1 MSIER
6 ALLNR
11 AYPHMLAEK
20 ARRAVHNEASKG
32 CQPVIRTQPVALEP
46 RYEPIRNIKDLLASD
61 PVNDAVPEQPVS
73 AEHLVRLRAW
83 IPRDFSADWR
93 RGERFL
99 KQLVGVNHRIGFEI
113 IGNEAHVGISIL
125 CHQQDLP
132 VLYAAFYGEFPRC
145 ELTIE
150 GQRTA
155 WGQGESGTA
164 DTLIEDYYPAPPYS
178 HLLSRPEELRT
189 TPFETL
195 LATLARVPSPAVAT
209 YQVLLQPVQPDNN
222 WHRNV
227 EVLQDLEY
235 NVKMFDGAPMPQRA
249 LQAPSGDL
257 RQMAWEVESKAHND
271 KPLFAAAVRIAL
283 CGADRRGSWILRSL
297 ATFMHLFQHGGR
309 PLNTVTRDDFTAVLP
324 ARKINGMLACGVTYR
339 PGFLV
344 NSWELAGLV
353 HLPPASVLD
362 NRHIRLETLDTLPVP
377 NEDLSTGTRIGTRA
391 HAGHT
396 IPVCIPDELRRRHV
410 HVIGRPDTGKSMLL
424 KRMILEDMER
434 GDGVAVIDPHGD
446 LIELLLDRISERD
459 VDRTIYFDP
468 GDREWV
474 PLWNPLSLGPGQD
487 PTRVAADLVSSFK
500 SFVTGWGDRLERFL
514 REAFYALLH
523 LPGSTLLD
531 VSTVL
536 SRKSD
541 EGQRLRDA
549 ILAVVDGEEP
559 RKFWAHD
566 FPEYRKD
573 DLGPPKNK
581 LSKLLVGGTVALM
594 LSQPDS
600 AFNFRKIMDDGMI
613 LLVNLST
620 VGPDVSGVLGCLIL
634 SLVHNAALSR
644 SDTAIEK
651 RRQFHSYCDEAP
663 RFMTDALEEM
673 IAETRKYRV
682 SLTLAHQFL
691 SQFNQRR
698 ADALSATGSTIIF
711 NVDRKDAGHLT
722 KDLRGL
728 ASADDLITLSKFEA
742 ILRAG
747 TDVVRIDTPEF
758 QPVTGKSHRD
768 QIITESH
775 RKYCRH
781 VTQVR
786 NMIRHR
792 HANEGAAARVSYPT
806 PDDPLEELVYDE
818 LQ

>member
-1 MSIER
+1 MSIEQ

-11 AYPHMLAEK
+11 AYPHMLVEK
-20 ARRAVHNEASKG
+20 ARRAVENEAGKG
-32 CQPVIRTQPVALEP
+32 CQPIVRPQPVALEP
-46 RYEPIRNIKDLLASD
+46 RYEPIRNIKGLLAGD
-61 PVNDAVPEQPVS
+61 PANDAVPEQPPS
-73 AEHLVRLRAW
+73 AEQLVRLRAW

-93 RGERFL
+93 RSERFL
-99 KQLVGVNHRIGFEI
+99 KQLVGVTHRVGFEI
-113 IGNEAHVGISIL
+113 IGNVQHVAIRLLG
-125 CHQQDLP
+125 HQQDLP
-132 VLYAAFYGEFPRC
+132 ILYAAFYGEFPRC
-145 ELTIE
+145 ELTLE
-150 GQRTA
+150 SSSA
-155 WGQGESGTA
+155 EWGQWESEAA
-164 DTLIEDYYPAPPYS
+164 DILIEDYYPLPPYS

-195 LATLARVPSPAVAT
+195 LSTLARVPLPATAV
-209 YQVLLQPVQPDNN
+209 YQVLLQPVRPDHN

-227 EVLQDLEY
+227 EVMQNLEY
-235 NVKMFDGAPMPQRA
+235 NAEMFENAPLVPHRYPVSG
-249 LQAPSGDL
+249 PSNDPH
-257 RQMAWEVESKAHND
+257 RMAQELENKAHND

-283 CGADRRGSWILRSL
+283 FGADRRGDWILRSL

-309 PLNTVTRDDFTAVLP
+309 PLNTVTRDDYTAVLP
-324 ARKINGMLACGVTYR
+324 ARRINGMLAGGVTYR

-344 NSWELAGLV
+344 NTWELAGLV
-353 HLPPASVLD
+353 HLPPATVLE
-362 NRHIRLETLDTLPVP
+362 NRNIRLETLDTLPVP
-377 NEDLSTGTRIGTRA
+377 NEDLSMGTRIGTRI

-396 IPVCIPDELRRRHV
+396 IPVCISDELRRRHV

-424 KRMILEDMER
+424 KRMILDDVES
-434 GDGVAVIDPHGD
+434 GHGVAVIDPHGD

-459 VDRTIYFDP
+459 VDRTIYFNP
-468 GDREWV
+468 GDAEWV
-474 PLWNPLSLGPGQD
+474 PLWNPLSLAPGLD
-487 PTRVAADLVSSFK
+487 PGRVASDMVAAFK
-500 SFVTGWGDRLERFL
+500 RFVTGWGDRLERFL

-711 NVDRKDAGHLT
+711 NMAAL
-722 KDLRGL
+722 LSPCPSSSL
-728 ASADDLITLSKFEA
+728 ASAS
-742 ILRAG
+742 
-747 TDVVRIDTPEF
+747 V
-758 QPVTGKSHRD
+758 
-768 QIITESH
+768 
-775 RKYCRH
+775 
-781 VTQVR
+781 
-786 NMIRHR
+786 
-792 HANEGAAARVSYPT
+792 
-806 PDDPLEELVYDE
+806 
-818 LQ
+818 